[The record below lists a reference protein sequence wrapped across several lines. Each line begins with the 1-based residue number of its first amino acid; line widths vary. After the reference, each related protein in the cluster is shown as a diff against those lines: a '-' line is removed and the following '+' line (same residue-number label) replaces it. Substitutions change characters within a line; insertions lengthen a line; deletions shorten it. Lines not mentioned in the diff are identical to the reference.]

1 MPIMH
6 HPPDDTVLRYANGT
20 LPEAPAIVVATHL
33 SFCPDCRVRMQT
45 YEMLGGSMLET
56 VPPASLSPDALS
68 ATLARLDGLNAP
80 TGTAGTAMSSG
91 RGREDLAGPGGR
103 AGSADD
109 AGTAGP
115 SDIAPRGRAV
125 AACGRNGARADT
137 HVPLTAARR
146 QPRERPDL
154 PAGMDWPQVLTHYDI
169 PAWRFVMPGVKW
181 TALSLAGPEAG
192 QLLVVRGAPGAKLP
206 SHGHDGT
213 EYTCVL
219 TGSFS
224 DSTGTYTVGDLIEAT
239 EDHDH
244 QPLVGSEAECVCVI
258 AIEGHLRLH
267 GLARLLQ
274 PFLGL

>member
-1 MPIMH
+1 MPITH

-33 SFCPDCRVRMQT
+33 SFCPACRHRMET

-56 VPPASLSPDALS
+56 VPPANLSPDALS
-68 ATLARLDGLNAP
+68 ATLAKLDVGNASEG
-80 TGTAGTAMSSG
+80 TGVGQNGVEIASG
-91 RGREDLAGPGGR
+91 FAK
-103 AGSADD
+103 
-109 AGTAGP
+109 
-115 SDIAPRGRAV
+115 
-125 AACGRNGARADT
+125 ARA
-137 HVPLTAARR
+137 LEGRK
-146 QPRERPDL
+146 RPDL
-154 PAGMDWPQVLTHYDI
+154 PAGMNWPQPLRHYDI
-169 PAWRFVMPGVKW
+169 PGWRFVMPGVKW
-181 TALSLAGPEAG
+181 AALSLPGPEAG
-192 QLLVVRGAPGAKLP
+192 QLLVVRGVPGAKLP

-224 DSTGTYTVGDLIEAT
+224 DSSGTYTVGDLIEAT

-244 QPLVGSEAECVCVI
+244 QPIVGPEAECVCVI

>member
-1 MPIMH
+1 MPITH

-33 SFCPDCRVRMQT
+33 SFCPACRHRMET
-45 YEMLGGSMLET
+45 YEMLGGSMLDNVAAGEA
-56 VPPASLSPDALS
+56 VP
-68 ATLARLDGLNAP
+68 
-80 TGTAGTAMSSG
+80 
-91 RGREDLAGPGGR
+91 
-103 AGSADD
+103 
-109 AGTAGP
+109 
-115 SDIAPRGRAV
+115 GRAV
-125 AACGRNGARADT
+125 GHAGEAGRGPASAMARRGDADGKAASRAI
-137 HVPLTAARR
+137 AARR
-146 QPRERPDL
+146 TRRQRPDL
-154 PAGMDWPQVLTHYDI
+154 PSGMEWPQPLRHYDI
-169 PAWRFVMPGVKW
+169 PRWRFVLPGVKW

-192 QLLVVRGAPGAKLP
+192 QLLLVRGVAGAKLP

-224 DSTGTYTVGDLIEAT
+224 DSSGTYTAGDLIEAS

-244 QPLVGSEAECVCVI
+244 QPIVGPDAECVCLI

>member
-1 MPIMH
+1 MPITH

-33 SFCPDCRVRMQT
+33 SFCPDCRVRMHT
-45 YEMLGGSMLET
+45 YEMLGGSMLEA
-56 VPPASLSPDALS
+56 VPPATLSADAL
-68 ATLARLDGLNAP
+68 ATTLARLDDAASGLPGASNGDETNGIRDGVASSAPQRNAD
-80 TGTAGTAMSSG
+80 ASV
-91 RGREDLAGPGGR
+91 PG
-103 AGSADD
+103 AQ
-109 AGTAGP
+109 
-115 SDIAPRGRAV
+115 
-125 AACGRNGARADT
+125 GAS
-137 HVPLTAARR
+137 R
-146 QPRERPDL
+146 QRPDL
-154 PAGMDWPQVLTHYDI
+154 PSGMAWPQPLLHYDI
-169 PAWRFVMPGVKW
+169 PSWRFVLPGVKW
-181 TALSLAGPEAG
+181 TALRLAGPEAG
-192 QLLVVRGAPGAKLP
+192 QLLVVHGAPGAKLP

-224 DSTGTYTVGDLIEAT
+224 DSSGTYTVGDLIEAA

-244 QPLVGSEAECVCVI
+244 QPIVGPESECVCVI

>member
-1 MPIMH
+1 MTITH

-33 SFCPDCRVRMQT
+33 SFCPACRHRMET

-56 VPPASLSPDALS
+56 VPPAALSADALS
-68 ATLARLDGLNAP
+68 ATLARLDA
-80 TGTAGTAMSSG
+80 TGANGAVGNTGDIGDTA
-91 RGREDLAGPGGR
+91 
-103 AGSADD
+103 
-109 AGTAGP
+109 
-115 SDIAPRGRAV
+115 
-125 AACGRNGARADT
+125 GRNGPHTSNAGGGVGITSSVPSART
-137 HVPLTAARR
+137 PESRP
-146 QPRERPDL
+146 QPDL
-154 PAGMDWPQVLTHYDI
+154 PIGMDWPKPLRHYDI
-169 PAWRFVMPGVKW
+169 PDWRFVLPGVKW
-181 TALSLAGPEAG
+181 TALRLTGPEAG
-192 QLLVVRGAPGAKLP
+192 QLLLVRGVPGAKLP

-224 DSTGTYTVGDLIEAT
+224 DSSGTYTAGDLIEAS

-244 QPLVGSEAECVCVI
+244 QPIVTPDAECVCVI
-258 AIEGHLRLH
+258 AIDGHLRLH

>member
-1 MPIMH
+1 MPITH

-33 SFCPDCRVRMQT
+33 SFCPACRHRMES
-45 YEMLGGSMLET
+45 YEMLGGSLIDD
-56 VPPASLSPDALS
+56 VAPAKLSADALS
-68 ATLARLDGLNAP
+68 ATLAKLDAATNGVGKGVTRAPVRL
-80 TGTAGTAMSSG
+80 
-91 RGREDLAGPGGR
+91 
-103 AGSADD
+103 
-109 AGTAGP
+109 
-115 SDIAPRGRAV
+115 
-125 AACGRNGARADT
+125 
-137 HVPLTAARR
+137 
-146 QPRERPDL
+146 QQPDL
-154 PAGMDWPQVLTHYDI
+154 PAGMEWPQTLRHYDI
-169 PAWRFVMPGVKW
+169 PRWRFVLPGVKW

-192 QLLVVRGAPGAKLP
+192 QLLLVRGAPGAKLP

-224 DSTGTYTVGDLIEAT
+224 DSSGVYTAGDLIEAT

-244 QPLVGSEAECVCVI
+244 QPIVGADAECVCAI
-258 AIEGHLRLH
+258 AIDGHLRLH

>member
-1 MPIMH
+1 MPITH

-33 SFCPDCRVRMQT
+33 SFCPACRHRMET

-56 VPPASLSPDALS
+56 VPPATLSPDALS
-68 ATLARLDGLNAP
+68 ATLARLDVTNGGGSRTDPN
-80 TGTAGTAMSSG
+80 SG
-91 RGREDLAGPGGR
+91 PR
-103 AGSADD
+103 A
-109 AGTAGP
+109 
-115 SDIAPRGRAV
+115 
-125 AACGRNGARADT
+125 
-137 HVPLTAARR
+137 
-146 QPRERPDL
+146 RPDL
-154 PAGMDWPQVLTHYDI
+154 PSGMEWPQALRHYDI
-169 PAWRFVMPGVKW
+169 PGWRFVVPGVKW
-181 TALSLAGPEAG
+181 TALSLTGPESG
-192 QLLVVRGAPGAKLP
+192 QLLLVRGVAGAKLP

-224 DSTGTYTVGDLIEAT
+224 DSNGTYTVGDLIEAT

-244 QPLVGSEAECVCVI
+244 QPIVGPEAECVCVI

-274 PFLGL
+274 PFLGI

>member
-1 MPIMH
+1 MPITH

-33 SFCPDCRVRMQT
+33 SFCPDCRLRMQT
-45 YEMLGGSMLET
+45 YEMLGGSMLDDAA
-56 VPPASLSPDALS
+56 PSKLAGDALS
-68 ATLARLDGLNAP
+68 NVLAKLDAAP
-80 TGTAGTAMSSG
+80 AAAGA
-91 RGREDLAGPGGR
+91 A
-103 AGSADD
+103 ASAD
-109 AGTAGP
+109 
-115 SDIAPRGRAV
+115 
-125 AACGRNGARADT
+125 AAATRNGLIHTPD
-137 HVPLTAARR
+137 RR
-146 QPRERPDL
+146 QPRQQPDL
-154 PAGMDWPQVLTHYDI
+154 PSGMAWPQPLRHYNI
-169 PAWRFVMPGVKW
+169 PRWRFVLPGVKF
-181 TALSLAGPEAG
+181 TSLSFTGPEAG
-192 QLLVVRGAPGAKLP
+192 QLLVVHGVPGAKLP

-224 DSTGTYTVGDLIEAT
+224 DSHGTYRVGDLIEAT

-244 QPLVGSEAECVCVI
+244 QPIVGSEAECVCVI

>member
-1 MPIMH
+1 MAIPITH

-33 SFCPDCRVRMQT
+33 SFCPACRHRMEA

-56 VPPASLSPDALS
+56 APPSPLSADALS
-68 ATLARLDGLNAP
+68 ATLAKLEAA
-80 TGTAGTAMSSG
+80 TGAGTANGVGTASS
-91 RGREDLAGPGGR
+91 
-103 AGSADD
+103 
-109 AGTAGP
+109 AGTASGEQP
-115 SDIAPRGRAV
+115 
-125 AACGRNGARADT
+125 AATGASM
-137 HVPLTAARR
+137 
-146 QPRERPDL
+146 ERPDL
-154 PAGMDWPQVLTHYDI
+154 PSGLEWPRPLRHYAI
-169 PAWRFVMPGVKW
+169 PRWRTLLPGVKW
-181 TALSLAGPEAG
+181 TALTFAGPEAG
-192 QLLVVRGAPGAKLP
+192 QLLVVRGVPGAKLP

-224 DSTGTYTVGDLIEAT
+224 DSNGTYTVGDLVEAS

-244 QPLVGSEAECVCVI
+244 QPIVGDDAECVCVI

-274 PFLGL
+274 PFLGI

>member
-1 MPIMH
+1 MPITH

-33 SFCPDCRVRMQT
+33 SFCAACRHRMET

-56 VPPASLSPDALS
+56 VAPATLSPDALA
-68 ATLARLDGLNAP
+68 ATLAKLDTVTNG
-80 TGTAGTAMSSG
+80 GGAGTNG
-91 RGREDLAGPGGR
+91 NPGP
-103 AGSADD
+103 
-109 AGTAGP
+109 
-115 SDIAPRGRAV
+115 
-125 AACGRNGARADT
+125 RN
-137 HVPLTAARR
+137 
-146 QPRERPDL
+146 RPDL
-154 PAGMDWPQVLTHYDI
+154 PSGMAWPQPLRHYDI
-169 PAWRFVMPGVKW
+169 PGWRFVLPGVKW
-181 TALSLAGPEAG
+181 TALSLTGPEAG
-192 QLLVVRGAPGAKLP
+192 QLLLVRGVPGAKLP

-224 DSTGTYTVGDLIEAT
+224 DSSGTYTVGDLIEAT

-244 QPLVGSEAECVCVI
+244 QPIVGSESECVCVI

>member
-1 MPIMH
+1 MPITH

-33 SFCPDCRVRMQT
+33 SFCPGCRQRMEA
-45 YEMLGGSMLET
+45 YEMLGGSMLES
-56 VPPASLSPDALS
+56 VPPAALSADALS
-68 ATLARLDGLNAP
+68 ATLARLDAVTGVGVVGTNGLGVGSGLTKAP
-80 TGTAGTAMSSG
+80 
-91 RGREDLAGPGGR
+91 E
-103 AGSADD
+103 
-109 AGTAGP
+109 
-115 SDIAPRGRAV
+115 
-125 AACGRNGARADT
+125 
-137 HVPLTAARR
+137 RR
-146 QPRERPDL
+146 QRPDL
-154 PAGMDWPQVLTHYDI
+154 PSGMDWPQPLRHYDI
-169 PAWRFVMPGVKW
+169 PGWRFVLPGVKW

-192 QLLVVRGAPGAKLP
+192 QLLLVRGVAGAKLP
-206 SHGHDGT
+206 AHGHDGT

-224 DSTGTYTVGDLIEAT
+224 DSNGTYTIGDLIEAS

-244 QPLVGSEAECVCVI
+244 QPIVSPDAECVCLI

>member
-1 MPIMH
+1 MPITH

-33 SFCPDCRVRMQT
+33 SFCPGCRHRMET

-56 VPPASLSPDALS
+56 VPPANLSADALA
-68 ATLARLDGLNAP
+68 ATLAKLDAGIGNGG
-80 TGTAGTAMSSG
+80 TGTTAV
-91 RGREDLAGPGGR
+91 
-103 AGSADD
+103 
-109 AGTAGP
+109 
-115 SDIAPRGRAV
+115 PR
-125 AACGRNGARADT
+125 
-137 HVPLTAARR
+137 
-146 QPRERPDL
+146 QRPDL
-154 PAGMDWPQVLTHYDI
+154 PSGMDWPQPLHHYDI
-169 PAWRFVMPGVKW
+169 PGWRFVMPGVKW
-181 TALSLAGPEAG
+181 AALSLPGPEAG
-192 QLLVVRGAPGAKLP
+192 QLLLVRGLPGAKLP

-224 DSTGTYTVGDLIEAT
+224 DSSGTYTVGDLIEAT

-244 QPLVGSEAECVCVI
+244 QPLVGPESECVCVI

-274 PFLGL
+274 PFLGI